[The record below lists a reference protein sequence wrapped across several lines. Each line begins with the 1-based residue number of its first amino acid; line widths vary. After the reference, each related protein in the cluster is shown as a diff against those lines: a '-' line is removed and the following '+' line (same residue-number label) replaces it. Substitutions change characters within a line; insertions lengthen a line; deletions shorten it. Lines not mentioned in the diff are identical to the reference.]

1 MKILF
6 LDIETAPSTVFVW
19 GLFKQ
24 NVQIN
29 QIVEPGYTLCWAA
42 KWADSNEILFSSV
55 RDGMENMLQRI
66 YDLLGEADAVVHYNG
81 QKFDIP
87 TLNGEFLKVGLT
99 PPSTYH
105 QIDLLRTA
113 RSQFRLTS
121 NKLDFVA
128 QHLGI
133 GSKVKHRGM
142 DLWRDCMAGD
152 EKAWK
157 QMARYN
163 KQDVRLL
170 PKLYKRLL
178 PWIKKHPNHALYGD
192 MNRPVCPNCGSPRM
206 LSRGFNNTQTQRYR
220 RFCCKDCGTWIQ
232 ERFTSLG
239 RDARQNILKA
249 AG

>member
-24 NVQIN
+24 NVQLN

-42 KWADSNEILFSSV
+42 KWMDSKEIMFRSV
-55 RDGMENMLQRI
+55 QDGVGVMLQQI
-66 YDLLGEADAVVHYNG
+66 YDLLEESDAVVHYNG

-87 TLNGEFLKVGLT
+87 TLNGEFVKMGLT
-99 PPSTYH
+99 PPSSYH

-128 QHLGI
+128 QHLGL
-133 GSKVKHRGM
+133 GSKVKHKGM
-142 DLWRDCMAGD
+142 DLWRECMDGD
-152 EKAWK
+152 EKSWR
-157 QMARYN
+157 QMERYN

-178 PWIKKHPNHALYGD
+178 PWIKRHPNHALYGD
-192 MNRPVCPNCGSPRM
+192 MNRPVCTNCGSGRV
-206 LSRGFNNTQTQRYR
+206 LRRGFYNSQTQRYR
-220 RFCCKDCGTWIQ
+220 RYQCKDCGSWMK

-239 RDARQNILKA
+239 KDARQNILSSA
-249 AG
+249 A